1 MARQVTR
8 YVQGR
13 LFAAGAAPSGRAER
27 PRALRYGGSP
37 VTRDPAVALA
47 YAEAQ
52 HCSHGVTLGLVR
64 ILAERS
70 PEERAAIRALL
81 AKPHVA

>member
-1 MARQVTR
+1 MARRATS

-13 LFAAGAAPSGRAER
+13 LFAAVEAADSPAAR
-27 PRALRYGGSP
+27 PRAVRRGGSP

-47 YAEAQ
+47 YAEA
-52 HCSHGVTLGLVR
+52 HRHSHDVKLGLAH
-64 ILAERS
+64 ILAARS

-81 AKPHVA
+81 AKSHVA